1 MTKCHHEKID
11 GTGYPQGLIGD
22 QIPLGSRIVTLADSF
37 DAMMTDRPYRVR
49 LTLDVALS
57 EMRRQTGK
65 QFSGGVVAAFCR
77 LLMKEIDGTVRE
89 RVLIPMIGV
98 GFNRSAIRQ
107 TLDSILTELGVAA
120 NQNGQS

>member
-1 MTKCHHEKID
+1 M
-11 GTGYPQGLIGD
+11 
-22 QIPLGSRIVTLADSF
+22 IVTLADSF

-77 LLMKEIDGTVRE
+77 LLMKEIDGTARE
-89 RVLIPMIGV
+89 RVLIPMIGL
-98 GFNRSAIRQ
+98 GFDRPAIRQ
-107 TLDSILTELGVAA
+107 TLDTMIGELGVRP
-120 NQNGQS
+120 N